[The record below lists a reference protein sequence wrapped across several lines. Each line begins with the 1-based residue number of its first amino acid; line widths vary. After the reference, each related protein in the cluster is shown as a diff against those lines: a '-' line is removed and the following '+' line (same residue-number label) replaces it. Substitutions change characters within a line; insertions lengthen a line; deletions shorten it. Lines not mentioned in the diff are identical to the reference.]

1 MGLENK
7 KYQKSFFPFHHKV
20 MYYGNIEFYLS
31 VITKMRLKD
40 RSERILGSGQ
50 RNLKI
55 EKSGGL
61 VKV

>member
-1 MGLENK
+1 
-7 KYQKSFFPFHHKV
+7 
-20 MYYGNIEFYLS
+20 
-31 VITKMRLKD
+31 MRLKD

-61 VKV
+61 VNILDVNLLKQFVPVINYA